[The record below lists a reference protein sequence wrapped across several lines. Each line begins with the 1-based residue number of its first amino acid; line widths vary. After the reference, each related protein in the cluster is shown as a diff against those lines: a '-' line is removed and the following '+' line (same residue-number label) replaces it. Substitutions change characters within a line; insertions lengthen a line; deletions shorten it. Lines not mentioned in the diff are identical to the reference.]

1 MADTAL
7 KVSRETKERVRLGA
21 AILACTQGEL
31 IDRAVAEFLE
41 RHAEDIQTR
50 VEGARKALLG
60 TNADVL
66 AYLLDVDADDISRVA
81 TDESAAPA
89 SH

>member
-31 IDRAVAEFLE
+31 VDRAVAEFLE
-41 RHAEDIQTR
+41 RHAEDIGTR
-50 VEGARKALLG
+50 VEGARRALLG
-60 TNADVL
+60 TNADVI
-66 AYLLDVDADDISRVA
+66 AYLLDADPDDVDRVA
-81 TDESAAPA
+81 FDDAERATN
-89 SH
+89 H

>member
-31 IDRAVAEFLE
+31 VDRAVAEFLE
-41 RHAEDIQTR
+41 RHAEDIGTR
-50 VEGARKALLG
+50 FEGARRALLG
-60 TNADVL
+60 TNADVI
-66 AYLLDVDADDISRVA
+66 AYLLDADPDDVDRVA
-81 TDESAAPA
+81 FDDAERATN
-89 SH
+89 H